1 MARAGASTTVTY
13 GSYSFDSQP
22 TPFVTLQQESLNDH
36 GGPADG
42 RWGAADRISIQGFLT
57 GIAGGDDCG
66 TLGPSGA
73 VTPAGWRIQGNL
85 FQAQNS
91 LLNGFGTDF
100 QTLVIKDTDGG
111 DDIVYNGYNCI
122 VRGINFDESPYKGLL
137 PYSIDIDAYNE
148 DYWNSVASNAM
159 GVLDPEDSY
168 DFDQDPEDEIVKI
181 SHTVSARGFNT
192 SSSPNA
198 LHNAKT
204 FVHGR
209 TGYKFDTYVGLPKF
223 IEVGTCGS
231 AGTAGE
237 QCCFIPVLKTQ
248 SESIDRISSTYSVT
262 ETYEADPS
270 GCSGIILRYSTSLE
284 SGINDDFV
292 RGTIDAEA
300 THSKTGD
307 WEDLR
312 TYFQGINFLDLLKDD
327 TEFTTFNPVPITLNV
342 DENETGRAIG
352 FSASWDDNNLFTSNV
367 LYDHSVSFSTD
378 AISDI
383 TTATVNGTIK
393 ARGNLKERLAR
404 TESYLGSNVQITNLH
419 TLANGAYTHYRD
431 EHSLIGSDFVLRD
444 IPSAHTV
451 SSGAYG
457 DIDVSATF
465 DDKWMLDSDERLRD
479 STYSY
484 SVKAPMQIFK
494 PKAAVNENGLYAVFD
509 TNVVSR
515 EEFSITAQ
523 VVGKHNPIAGQ
534 TSSAWSAY
542 LEGKAD
548 GMVNVLKNSL
558 DDNGQELR
566 LETENVSKSD
576 TDSNISCNYTFSQN
590 KPVFLSESQYKIG
603 KVKNG
608 S

>member
-1 MARAGASTTVTY
+1 MARAGASTTITY

-100 QTLVIKDTDGG
+100 QTLVIKDTDDG

-122 VRGINFDESPYKGLL
+122 VRGINFDESPYNGLL

-148 DYWNSVASNAM
+148 DYWNSVVSNAM

-192 SSSPNA
+192 DSSPNA

-231 AGTAGE
+231 AGSAGE
-237 QCCFIPVLKTQ
+237 ECCFIPVLKTQ
-248 SESIDRISSTYSVT
+248 SESIDRITSTYSIT

-284 SGINDDFV
+284 SGIDGDFV

-300 THSKTGD
+300 THSKTGNFS
-307 WEDLR
+307 ELQE
-312 TYFQGINFLDLLKDD
+312 YFNGVDFFSLLTGD
-327 TEFTTFNPVPITLNV
+327 TRYQLFNQVPITHSIE
-342 DENETGRAIG
+342 ENETGRAIN
-352 FSASWDDNNLFTSNV
+352 FNASYDDNTLFGANNAI
-367 LYDHSVSFSTD
+367 YDHGISFSKDEITNV
-378 AISDI
+378 

-393 ARGNLKERLAR
+393 SRGNLQERIQATSDHL
-404 TESYLGSNVQITNLH
+404 SNNVQTDDLYN
-419 TLANGAYTHYRD
+419 LANGAYAHYKSK
-431 EHSLIGSDFVLRD
+431 SLIDDFSLRS
-444 IPSAHTV
+444 IPTSHTV
-451 SSGAYG
+451 STGVYG
-457 DIDVSATF
+457 EIDVSATF
-465 DDKWMLDSDERLRD
+465 DDKWILESNDGLRD

-484 SVKAPMQIFK
+484 SIKAPMQIFK
-494 PKAAVNENGLYAVFD
+494 PKAAVNENGLYAIFD
-509 TNVVSR
+509 TNVISR

-523 VVGKHNPIAGQ
+523 LVGKHNPVAGQ

-548 GMVNVLKNSL
+548 GMINVLKNSL
-558 DDNGQELR
+558 DDDGARLR

-576 TDSNISCNYTFSQN
+576 TDSSISCNYTFSQD

-603 KVKNG
+603 KVRDG